1 MPLRHIPINS
11 IIYSNARGIGEYT
24 YTSNVGI
31 PRSAATRR
39 AIKNRCLTTCCN
51 KDKVPPSTPT
61 PMLMSLTFS
70 S

>member
-51 KDKVPPSTPT
+51 KD
-61 PMLMSLTFS
+61 
-70 S
+70 